1 AERGQSQARDGSAVI
16 EFLERLTSQPT
27 RCVCLDFGRGHL
39 SALEVFN
46 GAITR
51 WVAVPLAEED
61 LDNGS
66 PVDPKALG
74 AAVAAALRRA
84 GMEVRLA
91 RIAPPDEA
99 TVSRQLQL
107 PAMPRRD
114 LARAMHFAAERHI
127 PF

>member
-1 AERGQSQARDGSAVI
+1 MI
-16 EFLERLTSQPT
+16 ELLERLSPQPP

-46 GAITR
+46 AAITR

-74 AAVAAALRRA
+74 AAVAAALRGA
-84 GMEVRLA
+84 GMEARLA
-91 RIAPPDEA
+91 RIALPDEA
-99 TVSRQLQL
+99 TVSRQLLL
-107 PAMPRRD
+107 PAMPRRVVPAALHRAAGLPIPFP
-114 LARAMHFAAERHI
+114 LARARWAWDI
-127 PF
+127 V